1 MRPSVWEPLEV
12 NEDAAAELGR
22 CLGVTPITA
31 RILSS
36 RGFDDENSA
45 SRFLNPSVDHL
56 HNPLKLTDMART
68 IDRLLAAAEN
78 SERVAVHGDYDADG
92 ITSTVMLTRALQLL
106 GVDVIYFI
114 PDRFKDGYGLEPSG
128 IDRLHNLRAKVIVTV
143 DCGIRGGA
151 AAQRCREL
159 GIDLIVTDHH
169 MPSGTLPSAFSVIN
183 PKRSDCVY
191 PEKNLSGAGVAL
203 KLVQALCEKTGNS
216 RWLSG
221 FIKIA
226 AIGTLAD
233 VVPLVGENRVIAKVG
248 LKLLS
253 QGPHTVGL
261 RALLE
266 SSGLSGKKLDG
277 FHISFILAPRINA
290 AGRMGAQD
298 LATRLLLVNDES
310 MAGEARELAAKLE
323 DENLKRRNEEN
334 ATITLAKRVIEKDPS
349 VGAHNI
355 LVVYG
360 EDWHRGV
367 IGIVASRLVDR
378 YHRPV
383 VVLSVDGE
391 LAHGSCRSVP
401 GFDVLQ
407 ALEKCDDL
415 LVRFGGHRQA
425 AGLTINTSC
434 LKEFRKRLCDYAN
447 MTLEPDDLKFR
458 LKIDGTLNLDAI
470 SSVVAADLEQLAPF
484 GMGNPRPV
492 FRTGPVKVI
501 GKIRRLKRG
510 HLAMTVSQGGRRF
523 RAVAWRGI
531 EHEAMFE
538 KYRESLQLAFSV
550 VQNYYHRQNSL
561 EIEIVDAKGN

>member
-12 NEDAAAELGR
+12 NEDAATELGR
-22 CLGVTPITA
+22 CLRVKPVIA
-31 RILSS
+31 RILST
-36 RGFDDENSA
+36 RGFDSKNEA
-45 SRFLNPSVDHL
+45 SRFLNPSIDHL
-56 HNPLKLTDMART
+56 HDPLGLTDMARSV
-68 IDRLLAAAEN
+68 DRLLVAAESN
-78 SERVAVHGDYDADG
+78 ERVAVHGDYDADG
-92 ITSTVMLTRALQLL
+92 VTSTVMLTRALKLL
-106 GVDVIYFI
+106 GIDVVYFI
-114 PDRFKDGYGLEPSG
+114 PNRFTDGYGIEPSG
-128 IDRLHNLRAKVIVTV
+128 IDRLHELGAKVIVTV
-143 DCGIRGGA
+143 DCGIKGGA

-169 MPSGTLPSAFSVIN
+169 EPSGDLPAAFSVIN
-183 PKRSDCVY
+183 PKRHDCVY
-191 PEKNLSGAGVAL
+191 PEKNLAGVGVAL

-216 RWLSG
+216 RWLPG

-233 VVPLVGENRVIAKVG
+233 VVPLVGENRVIAKIG
-248 LKLLS
+248 LELLS

-277 FHISFILAPRINA
+277 FHVSFMLAPRINA

-298 LATRLLLVNDES
+298 LATRLLLINDES
-310 MAGEARELAAKLE
+310 MFGEARELSAKLE
-323 DENLKRRNEEN
+323 DENLKRRNEES
-334 ATITLAKRVIEKDPS
+334 ATVALAKHVIEKDPS

-367 IGIVASRLVDR
+367 IGIVASRLIER

-401 GFDVLQ
+401 GFDILS
-407 ALEKCDDL
+407 ALEECHDL

-425 AGLTINTSC
+425 AGLTIKTSQ
-434 LKEFRKRLCDYAN
+434 LKEFRKRLCDYAD
-447 MTLEPDDLKFR
+447 MMLEPDDLKFR
-458 LKIDGTLNLDAI
+458 LKIDGTLSLDAI
-470 SSVVAADLEQLAPF
+470 SLAVAADLERLAPF
-484 GMGNPRPV
+484 GMGNLRPV
-492 FRTGPVKVI
+492 FKTGPVKII
-501 GKIRRLKRG
+501 GEIRHLKKG
-510 HLAMTVSQGGRRF
+510 HLAMTVSQGGQRF

-531 EHEAMFE
+531 EHKAMFE
-538 KYRESLQLAFSV
+538 KHRESLQLAFSV
-550 VQNYYHRQNSL
+550 VQNYYRGQSSL
-561 EIEIVDAKGN
+561 EIEIVDAKGS